1 MQKVN
6 HHLCYYITLDWR
18 RDQEQFIFHHVKAIV
33 SADFPLEDNPNNLKE
48 HSTYVPASADTNQ
61 TNTKSNRPAVEEIKD
76 QGA

>member
-33 SADFPLEDNPNNLKE
+33 LAGFPLEDNPSNLKE
-48 HSTYVPASADTNQ
+48 SIQLTCLH
-61 TNTKSNRPAVEEIKD
+61 
-76 QGA
+76 